1 MANSP
6 TFPHKPTAGA
16 GRSWPIL
23 FPLIVFSVVIAF
35 VLFVVCSGGFM
46 MVSGTQFHPAGFRI
60 RRFVA
65 LRLPVV
71 GTQAG
76 RTSYTDETPKLSQLL
91 VKRGWISKAPLQ
103 TPEDE
108 WDLIELDREWRGIP
122 SNLTDYLRDEN
133 SRVDLYAWSEANPL
147 LAGMLWSEVEHAAKL
162 KLYWMAPELIDKM
175 VDFSR
180 RKPLD
185 KSLSKEDRSLLAQI
199 NLTSY
204 LLSVYQKTED
214 GAKAAG
220 ETQLAA
226 DCRKQIERL
235 SSVGVVIPE
244 MTVNP
249 AKSDQPKPKTTQKP
263 TTKKSTTSPS
273 EVQESSN

>member
-1 MANSP
+1 M
-6 TFPHKPTAGA
+6 
-16 GRSWPIL
+16 

-60 RRFVA
+60 RRFIA
-65 LRLPVV
+65 LRLPVI

-91 VKRGWISKAPLQ
+91 VQQGWISKAPLQ

-108 WDLIELDREWRGIP
+108 WDLIELDREWQGMP
-122 SNLTDYLRDEN
+122 SNLTDYLRDKN

-147 LAGMLWSEVEHAAKL
+147 LAGMLWSEVEQAAKL

-180 RKPLD
+180 QKPID
-185 KSLSKEDRSLLAQI
+185 PSLNKDDRALFAQI
-199 NLTSY
+199 NLTAY
-204 LLSVYQKTED
+204 LLSNYQKTED

-220 ETQLAA
+220 ETLLAA

-235 SSVGVVIPE
+235 SSVGVVIPKKTE
-244 MTVNP
+244 DPVKSGDSKPQANQTP
-249 AKSDQPKPKTTQKP
+249 AAETSK
-263 TTKKSTTSPS
+263 TSPGD
-273 EVQESSN
+273 VQESNN